1 LHIAFL
7 CVDDLATQW
16 WSYTSERGT
25 ALWSWSTMSPTNEV
39 IAYSPLGILSG
50 VVFGFVKIMCPA
62 FNSIASEYQVSV
74 LTWYGLPPC
83 LAST

>member
-1 LHIAFL
+1 
-7 CVDDLATQW
+7 
-16 WSYTSERGT
+16 
-25 ALWSWSTMSPTNEV
+25 MSPTNEV